1 MTTSSRDA
9 GITQYQGISTLT
21 CCLQFR
27 FTVPLRPAAY
37 KIVFVLPL
45 PLSILPPEAKTNTR
59 QHSNTPI
66 PVPEKKKKERKKEK
80 ENENLT
86 AHMWHRNTKVQF
98 LGEKRQ
104 QLCFISVFLPFFPT
118 LIFLPHTTLRK
129 TQRVSSAWDP
139 GQRVKDTS
147 CSTFTA
153 LPALLRWSLLFW
165 WGWAEGRQAPG
176 QPH

>member
-1 MTTSSRDA
+1 MLSPVPFYCSSQAGCLQNRVCPPTSFVNTSSRSQNKHSA
-9 GITQYQGISTLT
+9 AQQHTNPST
-21 CCLQFR
+21 R
-27 FTVPLRPAAY
+27 
-37 KIVFVLPL
+37 
-45 PLSILPPEAKTNTR
+45 
-59 QHSNTPI
+59 
-66 PVPEKKKKERKKEK
+66 KKKKKRKKEK